1 MGYRLVAVDYDRTI
15 TDEALR
21 AHPEAIEALRDL
33 RRRGV
38 RTALVTGRFSSFVGK
53 FRVRHPGAVDD
64 FVAEN
69 GCIGWTGGRKELLCE
84 PDGREGVLERVKALP
99 VAWAAGEVVISVE
112 AAALGR
118 VLPLLPPGFEA
129 IPNVDALMVVPRG
142 VSKATGLAWLQRRL
156 SIPPSETAAVG
167 DGENDVCFRPLAAF
181 LGTPANGV
189 PGMRAAADVVASRGY
204 GAGTAEILRT
214 IRG

>member
-21 AHPEAIEALRDL
+21 AHPEAIEALRGL
-33 RRRGV
+33 RGRGV
-38 RTALVTGRFSSFVGK
+38 RTALVTGRFYSFVEK
-53 FRVRHPGAVDD
+53 FRTRHPGAVDD

-69 GCIGWTGGRKELLCE
+69 GCIGWVEGRKQVLCE
-84 PDGREGVLERVKALP
+84 PDGREGVLARVKALP

-118 VLPLLPPGFEA
+118 VLPFLPPGFEA
-129 IPNVDALMVVPRG
+129 MPNVDALMLVPRG
-142 VSKATGLAWLQRRL
+142 VSKAPGLAWLQRRL
-156 SIPPSETAAVG
+156 SVPPSETAAVG
-167 DGENDVCFRPLAAF
+167 DGENDVCFRGLCGF

-189 PGMRAAADVVASRGY
+189 PGMKAVADVVAPKGY
-204 GAGTAEILRT
+204 GAGTAEILQSLR
-214 IRG
+214 